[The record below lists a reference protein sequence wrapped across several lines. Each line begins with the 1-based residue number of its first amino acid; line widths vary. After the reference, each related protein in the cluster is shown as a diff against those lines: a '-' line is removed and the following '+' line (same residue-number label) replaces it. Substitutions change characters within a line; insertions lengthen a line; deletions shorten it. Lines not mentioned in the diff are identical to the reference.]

1 LAPGEKAFLPVPVDG
16 FFNAQSAKG
25 AKELYCLIAAEESI
39 SGMIR
44 ANLKKMNNFSDW
56 TIETCAAASS
66 LNEWSGKNIDVL
78 VLSRFLQ
85 GADPIK
91 LLSRIRPL
99 FPSAH
104 IVLLIGQLTES
115 SRAYMRAA
123 SKAGLHNI
131 VTGKLPGDR
140 PYNLMTALTR
150 PKRPEIDGYNELGD
164 EKLTE
169 REQDQTPDRE
179 ADHEDLERVVQQP
192 VEAHSARED
201 VQQKYPVKK
210 TNTGVLVVSTA
221 NKGGV
226 GKTTTA
232 IATATALGR
241 AGIPAV
247 LVDLDLGAP
256 DLATFFKIRDVPGI
270 ESLSNLHNINP
281 GQIDR
286 LLVNVENNLYI
297 LPGPM
302 NRTLPRFE
310 DGELSLVL
318 DYLKGKFP
326 VVVCDTPPEPWT
338 KRWLYSIFD
347 TVDMALAVVDQ
358 SKFSEEETKKYAPT
372 LLAMGIRPE
381 RIRIVVN
388 RFSPKLHNTRVIETM
403 FRSGFKKTCPIEM
416 LPRIGAVIQDNWDAS
431 VIDTYKGEIAGLE
444 AAGSQWHKLAKEIA
458 DLAGYRNE
466 SANTGNGPNKDK
478 NSLLYR
484 LLKKGWSKDVRGRS
498 DQKDQADVGVSR

>member
-1 LAPGEKAFLPVPVDG
+1 MFQGTRQEGGERWVALSHSYRRKQRERDIEQPEKDEQVQHLVFRG
-16 FFNAQSAKG
+16 
-25 AKELYCLIAAEESI
+25 LYCCQQTE
-39 SGMIR
+39 R
-44 ANLKKMNNFSDW
+44 
-56 TIETCAAASS
+56 
-66 LNEWSGKNIDVL
+66 V
-78 VLSRFLQ
+78 VQ

-91 LLSRIRPL
+91 LLSKIRSL

-104 IVLLIGQLTES
+104 IVLLIGHLSEA
-115 SRAYMRAA
+115 SRAYVMAA
-123 SKAGLHNI
+123 NKAGLHNV

-150 PKRPEIDGYNELGD
+150 PKRPEIDGYNELSE
-164 EKLTE
+164 EKLPE
-169 REQDQTPDRE
+169 REYDQTPDRE
-179 ADHEDLERVVQQP
+179 ADHEDLDQVVQQP
-192 VEAHSARED
+192 VETHSARED
-201 VQQKYPVKK
+201 VHQKYPVKK
-210 TNTGVLVVSTA
+210 TAAGVLVVSTA

-241 AGIPAV
+241 AGIPTV

-281 GQIDR
+281 LQIDR
-286 LLVNVENNLYI
+286 LLVKEESNLYV

-310 DGELSLVL
+310 DGELSLAL
-318 DYLKGKFP
+318 DYLKGRFP

-338 KRWLYSIFD
+338 KKWLYSVFD
-347 TVDMALAVVDQ
+347 TVDLALAVVDQ

-372 LLAMGIRPE
+372 LLAMGIKPE

-403 FRSGFKKTCPIEM
+403 FRSGFKKSCPIEI

-431 VIDTYKGEIAGLE
+431 VMDTYKGGIDELE
-444 AAGSQWHKLAKEIA
+444 AAGSQWHRLAKEIA
-458 DLAGYRNE
+458 DLAGYRYDRQ
-466 SANTGNGPNKDK
+466 SDVKGVNKSKRSFFD
-478 NSLLYR
+478 R
-484 LLKKGWSKDVRGRS
+484 LLKKGAMR
-498 DQKDQADVGVSR
+498 

>member
-1 LAPGEKAFLPVPVDG
+1 MDEFSTPVKSV
-16 FFNAQSAKG
+16 KG
-25 AKELYCLIAAEESI
+25 ANDLYCLIATEESI
-39 SGMIR
+39 AGAIR
-44 ANLKKMNNFSDW
+44 NNLKKMNRFSTWSFEACND
-56 TIETCAAASS
+56 ASGM
-66 LNEWSGKNIDVL
+66 NEWSGRNIDVL

-85 GADPIK
+85 GADPLK
-91 LLSRIRPL
+91 LLSKINTL

-104 IVLLIGQLTES
+104 IVLLIGQMTES
-115 SRAYMRAA
+115 SRAYMIAA
-123 SKAGLHNI
+123 NKAGLHNI

-150 PKRPEIDGYNELGD
+150 PKRPEIDGYSELG
-164 EKLTE
+164 EEALPE
-169 REQDQTPDRE
+169 REHDQVRDRE
-179 ADHEDLERVVQQP
+179 ADHEDPEPVAQTP
-192 VEAHSARED
+192 VEEKLQMR
-201 VQQKYPVKK
+201 PVKK
-210 TNTGVLVVSTA
+210 AATGVLVVSTA

-241 AGIPAV
+241 AGIPTV

-256 DLATFFKIRDVPGI
+256 DLATFFKIKDVPGI

-281 GQIDR
+281 AQIDR
-286 LLVNVENNLYI
+286 LLVKEENNLYI

-347 TVDMALAVVDQ
+347 AVDMALAVVDQ

-372 LLAMGIRPE
+372 LLAMGVRPE
-381 RIRIVVN
+381 KNTDHRQ
-388 RFSPKLHNTRVIETM
+388 SLQPKTAQHPRHRDDVPLRLQ
-403 FRSGFKKTCPIEM
+403 KK
-416 LPRIGAVIQDNWDAS
+416 LPDRDAPQDRGGHP
-431 VIDTYKGEIAGLE
+431 GELG
-444 AAGSQWHKLAKEIA
+444 
-458 DLAGYRNE
+458 
-466 SANTGNGPNKDK
+466 
-478 NSLLYR
+478 R
-484 LLKKGWSKDVRGRS
+484 LGRGHL
-498 DQKDQADVGVSR
+498 